1 MPNPSMSSTGFVTF
15 KCLTPVTVSTLA
27 PLTYNRNPM
36 KLFVAPE
43 QRDIVWKNIQIDH
56 YISTGRAFV
65 ANVLLGLG
73 VFLWSIPLTLI
84 QAWAKVENV
93 AMIPGLEWVG
103 EIHGGTW
110 DALINCYLPVITLL
124 GLILLLPIIFEW
136 VATSYKKRKT
146 LSGVEDSIVGQ

>member
-1 MPNPSMSSTGFVTF
+1 MSSTGFVTF
-15 KCLTPVTVSTLA
+15 KCLTLVTVSTLA

-43 QRDIVWKNIQIDH
+43 PRDIVWKNIQIDH

-73 VFLWSIPLTLI
+73 VFLWSIPQTLLI
-84 QAWAKVENV
+84 QAWAKVKNV

-124 GLILLLPIIFEW
+124 
-136 VATSYKKRKT
+136 Y
-146 LSGVEDSIVGQ
+146 LSGLQPLTKNERHCRA